1 MLRKAAWFYLSLF
14 LSFFTFLAMLK
25 LGLFAV
31 GSLQATK
38 IRMGLFPFTLQS
50 QADACD
56 FFYYLEVGKM
66 DNKNWKRKFFAIFT
80 GQFFSLLSSAAVQFS
95 IIWWLTDTTGGSPMI
110 LTLAGLAGFMPQALL
125 GPFAGTITDRYSRK
139 IIMISADMTVAL
151 GSLALFVSMIFFEP
165 SILLVILVLII
176 RSLAS
181 AFHMPAMQ
189 ASIPLIAPEEH
200 LTKVSGWG
208 QTIGSISNIAGPAVG
223 MLLLAISSIEW
234 VLLLDVFG
242 AVIASSILL
251 FIHIP
256 KVQRKET
263 ADSPSFLGEM
273 KEGYH
278 AIVKHPVL
286 LRLTMT
292 ITVVSVLYIPLGTYF
307 PLMTRNHFEKG
318 VVEAGIIEIVFAVG
332 LILGGSLI
340 GIIGDRFEKIKMIV
354 TGMMLMGIA
363 LFISGTLSPNL
374 FYGFIVMAGLV
385 GVSGPLFSAPF
396 YAFIQTEIEPH
407 LLGRVFSFVTSLSLL
422 ATPIGYALAGVLIE
436 LTNVAILFSIT
447 GILIVLNAVI
457 ARKAK

>member
-1 MLRKAAWFYLSLF
+1 
-14 LSFFTFLAMLK
+14 
-25 LGLFAV
+25 
-31 GSLQATK
+31 
-38 IRMGLFPFTLQS
+38 
-50 QADACD
+50 
-56 FFYYLEVGKM
+56 M
-66 DNKNWKRKFFAIFT
+66 DNKNWKRNFFAIFT

-151 GSLALFVSMIFFEP
+151 GSLALFVSRFFEP

-200 LTKVSGWG
+200 LTKVVSGWG

-363 LFISGTLSPNL
+363 LFISYTLSPNL

>member
-1 MLRKAAWFYLSLF
+1 
-14 LSFFTFLAMLK
+14 
-25 LGLFAV
+25 
-31 GSLQATK
+31 
-38 IRMGLFPFTLQS
+38 
-50 QADACD
+50 
-56 FFYYLEVGKM
+56 M

-95 IIWWLTDTTGGSPMI
+95 IIWWLTDTTGGSPLI

-139 IIMISADMTVAL
+139 IMMISADMTVAL

-176 RSLAS
+176 RSLAN

-223 MLLLAISSIEW
+223 MSLLAISSIEW

-256 KVQRKET
+256 KVQRTET

-273 KEGYH
+273 KEGYY
-278 AIVKHPVL
+278 ALVKHPVL

-332 LILGGSLI
+332 LLLGGSLI

-374 FYGFIVMAGLV
+374 FYGFIVMAGLI